1 MWFPDLGPCL
11 YFTAPRFAG
20 LRLIAVGWLEPGH
33 PFDEGPPDESLLHA
47 LEYLFELHG
56 HSFFC
61 GGHLCGFCA
70 AEAAERGNVES
81 SFDSLPAGYRDLF
94 ITNHGGD
101 GYYAVPEL
109 ITHYIVKHGYQ
120 PPAEFREAI
129 KCPRPL
135 DLTR

>member
-11 YFTAPRFAG
+11 YFRPLFTD

-33 PFDEGPPDESLLHA
+33 PFDEGLPDESLRHA
-47 LEYLFELHG
+47 LEYLFQLHG
-56 HSFFC
+56 HSCFC
-61 GGHLCGFCA
+61 GAHICGFCA
-70 AEAAERGNVES
+70 AEAAERGDLES
-81 SFDSLPAGYRDLF
+81 SFDSLPSGYRDLF
-94 ITNHGGD
+94 IASHRGD

-109 ITHYIVKHGYQ
+109 ITHYIAKHGYQ

-129 KCPRPL
+129 EWPRPL